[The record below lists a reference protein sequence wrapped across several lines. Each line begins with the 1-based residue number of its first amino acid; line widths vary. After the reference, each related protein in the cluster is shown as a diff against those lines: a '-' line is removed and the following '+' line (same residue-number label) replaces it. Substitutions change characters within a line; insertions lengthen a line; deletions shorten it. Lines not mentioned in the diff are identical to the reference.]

1 MIMIRKRVIIISIII
16 ILVLSLFLGDKGITG
31 FFSLNN
37 ACIEKNISLEILFC
51 PSDNCYE
58 RVIQLFSSSEK
69 AYCAFYDLDYE
80 IYKVIEEAT
89 NLSLLIDEDN
99 CINEYNSE
107 CIYGSGLMHNKFC
120 IFDNEVVLTGSLNPT
135 ENGFFKNNNNIVIIN
150 SSCLADAYLDE
161 FHKISKLDNSSSG
174 LNEINEFNKIIV
186 NGQEIIEFYFCPE
199 DNCRKEVL
207 DTLKNAEHNICIAAF
222 ALTDDA
228 LSDELI
234 ELSSSGINVYGTIES
249 RNVNLLGSK
258 VSMLEGQGNIALR
271 LDSNEANMHNKFFVI
286 DNKSVITGSANPSKN
301 GYENNDENVLIIHNE
316 EIAKAYLDECNRIFQ
331 SARASVK

>member
-1 MIMIRKRVIIISIII
+1 MIRKRFVLIPIIA
-16 ILVLSLFLGDKGITG
+16 ILILCAFFGDEGITG
-31 FFSLNN
+31 FFSITN
-37 ACIEKNISLEILFC
+37 ACIEENLSMEILFC
-51 PSDNCYE
+51 PSDDCYN
-58 RVIQLFSSSEK
+58 RVIQLFSSSEE

-80 IYKVIEEAT
+80 IYKAIKDAT
-89 NLSLLIDEDN
+89 NLNLLIDEDN
-99 CINEYNSE
+99 CIKDYNSE
-107 CIYGSGLMHNKFC
+107 CIHSSGLMHNKFC
-120 IFDNEVVLTGSLNPT
+120 IFDKEVVLTGSLNPT
-135 ENGFFKNNNNIVIIN
+135 ENGFFKNNNNVLIIN

-161 FHKISKLDNSSSG
+161 FQEISKLDNSSSG

-186 NGQEIIEFYFCPE
+186 DGQEIIEFYFCPE
-199 DNCRKEVL
+199 DNCRKGVL
-207 DTLKNAEHNICIAAF
+207 DTLENAEHNICIAAF

-316 EIAKAYLDECNRIFQ
+316 EIAQAYLDECNRIFQ